1 MLPCQVKSGKE
12 ARRSVHPGLDPDVV
26 ARAGLDL
33 LDRVGFDDFSMR
45 RLAATLG
52 VQNPALY
59 WHFRDKQELVD
70 RMAQA
75 LLASGFA
82 SDDAL
87 PEPTSWEERLLRLAR
102 SLRRAMQSRRDGA
115 RLIAAADLS
124 QGNELLGRLD
134 RTVAALVVD
143 GFRGREALG
152 GILTLIHYTMGETFE
167 EQTDPRPDAPILS
180 KARAR
185 QLPALAAVIAEMG
198 TTPPRPDARFELG
211 ARLILEGI
219 RAHHSCPPE
228 HEPRR
233 TRRR

>member
-1 MLPCQVKSGKE
+1 L
-12 ARRSVHPGLDPDVV
+12 VHPGLDPDVV

-33 LDRVGFDDFSMR
+33 LDHVGFDDFSMR
-45 RLAATLG
+45 RLAAALG

-59 WHFRDKQELVD
+59 WHFRDKQELID

-82 SDDAL
+82 PDDAL
-87 PEPTSWEERLLRLAR
+87 PEPASWEERLLRFAR
-102 SLRRAMQSRRDGA
+102 GLHRAMQSRRDGA

-143 GFRGREALG
+143 GFRGPEALG
-152 GILTLIHYTMGETFE
+152 GVLTLIHYTGGETFE
-167 EQTDPRPDAPILS
+167 DQTDPRSGAPVLS

-185 QLPALAAVIAEMG
+185 QLPALAAVVAEMG
-198 TTPPRPDARFELG
+198 AAPPRPDARFELG
-211 ARLILEGI
+211 VRLIIEGI
-219 RAHHSCPPE
+219 RACHAPTAFRS
-228 HEPRR
+228 
-233 TRRR
+233 TRWERDGRSG